1 MTRAINFKDIIDVIK
16 FAYERYDE
24 KDFSHCL
31 RVASYT
37 AETMRSFTEE
47 AFAYIAAAI
56 LHDILEDT
64 ETTERELRQHL
75 PFSVLS
81 EGVISS
87 IKILTKDPDTSYED
101 YIKRIFDSNDPIA
114 ITVKRADMKDH
125 LTQTET
131 LSDKL
136 KAKYFSVMHYFI

>member
-1 MTRAINFKDIIDVIK
+1 MSRIIDFKDIIDVIK
-16 FAYERYDE
+16 FAYEKYDE

-37 AETMRSFTEE
+37 AEMRPFTEE
-47 AFAYIAAAI
+47 TLAYIAAAI

-64 ETTERELRQHL
+64 ETTEQELRQRL
-75 PFSVLS
+75 PFSVLDK
-81 EGVISS
+81 GVISS
-87 IKILTKDPDTSYED
+87 VKILTKESDTSYED
-101 YIKRIFDSNDPIA
+101 YIKKIFDSGDFIA
-114 ITVKRADMKDH
+114 IVVKRADMKDH

-136 KAKYFSVMHYFI
+136 KAKYLSVMHYFV